1 MTARALLL
9 VAGLSGAR
17 AACDGPATLCA
28 KAGYCYSFGP
38 EWLHENSTT
47 FSVTT
52 AQECYDACHDFS
64 STSDGY
70 RAAEMG
76 YETDG
81 SLYCR
86 CKLGIYASCEEPL
99 SSAVAIEDLTSD
111 LLTNVPGGMYWDYNA
126 FPSSSP
132 GGDYWMCYT
141 GINADGDGDVDLS
154 VYVGNG
160 GTYDDTNCGV
170 YSYSYDYCD
179 GLIEPLVDCA
189 CDTYGDCDIFNQDD
203 DGDGGDDG
211 CGDDGGSDDYA
222 LQGTCDSFANFP
234 GFIDACTTPNPY
246 DLCDA
251 HFDAYLECVF
261 ESMANAF
268 YELNCDLTC
277 LPDAGDDGGCGSST
291 VDAAPAARRL
301 AGAAAAAAAA
311 LLVL

>member
-1 MTARALLL
+1 MRRFLGCRRHL
-9 VAGLSGAR
+9 
-17 AACDGPATLCA
+17 DGFAFA
-28 KAGYCYSFGP
+28 
-38 EWLHENSTT
+38 
-47 FSVTT
+47 
-52 AQECYDACHDFS
+52 
-64 STSDGY
+64 
-70 RAAEMG
+70 
-76 YETDG
+76 
-81 SLYCR
+81 
-86 CKLGIYASCEEPL
+86 
-99 SSAVAIEDLTSD
+99 
-111 LLTNVPGGMYWDYNA
+111 PG
-126 FPSSSP
+126 
-132 GGDYWMCYT
+132 
-141 GINADGDGDVDLS
+141 
-154 VYVGNG
+154 
-160 GTYDDTNCGV
+160 
-170 YSYSYDYCD
+170 
-179 GLIEPLVDCA
+179 LVDCA

-222 LQGTCDSFANFP
+222 FQGTCDSFQNFP

-277 LPDAGDDGGCGSST
+277 LPDAGDDGGCGST